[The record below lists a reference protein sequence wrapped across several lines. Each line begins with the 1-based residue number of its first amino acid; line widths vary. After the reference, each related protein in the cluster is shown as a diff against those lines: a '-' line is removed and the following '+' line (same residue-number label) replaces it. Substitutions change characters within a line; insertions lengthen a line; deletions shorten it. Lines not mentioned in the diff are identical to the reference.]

1 MTNVPQKSSHSL
13 VSFDLLGRAC
23 LLSRSSPTQ
32 LLSQT
37 CPLNITVGWS
47 YLLLCILFSKMGTL
61 LPIRYIFMSSI
72 PKFVKF
78 CARASK
84 FHFQKTTG
92 KKEYFFENLQITS
105 FTSRNFREKK
115 ENLIFWVS
123 RHFAFKLTK
132 EHIQVQ
138 PLKMLKYNF
147 FSPILGPAPSQKANI
162 S

>member
-78 CARASK
+78 CSSHARQSFIFK
-84 FHFQKTTG
+84 KPQG
-92 KKEYFFENLQITS
+92 K
-105 FTSRNFREKK
+105 RNTFLKICKLLLLNQETFEKK
-115 ENLIFWVS
+115 ENLIFEFLV
-123 RHFAFKLTK
+123 
-132 EHIQVQ
+132 
-138 PLKMLKYNF
+138 
-147 FSPILGPAPSQKANI
+147 ILLLN
-162 S
+162 